1 MLATIAAVP
10 SSSADNLKHKKHKVQ
25 HHLKV
30 VHSDLDES
38 SAQLRQATA
47 ALGDA
52 QARLGK
58 AQDHLATTRGQL
70 AAAAALDRQMQA
82 RLDAAV
88 TRLQAARAELSN
100 GQDKVAGEEREL
112 GQIVVQNYQ
121 TGSPALMGLSM
132 VLTSQDPA
140 ELTGQLNSVQNVMDK
155 QGVVLD
161 RLEASKVLLTVQEQQ
176 VAAAKVEVAKQ
187 RQVAAENLAR
197 KKKLEAQAE
206 SAAEQVH
213 NLVTLRAV
221 ARNEAAKARAAD
233 LAELHNLQQER
244 NRIAT
249 ILRKRAEEARRR
261 AEAAAAAADGAEGPI
276 HSNGF
281 LDWPASGPVT
291 SPFGWRIHPIYGY
304 RSLHDGI
311 DIAIP
316 CGTPL
321 HAPASGTVLEEYFN
335 AAWGNRIIL
344 DLGFHDGVGLAVIL
358 NHLSSYVARQG
369 DHVKRGEIVG
379 YSGTTGWSTGCH
391 THFTVL
397 VNGSAVNPMKWL

>member
-1 MLATIAAVP
+1 
-10 SSSADNLKHKKHKVQ
+10 
-25 HHLKV
+25 
-30 VHSDLDES
+30 
-38 SAQLRQATA
+38 
-47 ALGDA
+47 
-52 QARLGK
+52 
-58 AQDHLATTRGQL
+58 
-70 AAAAALDRQMQA
+70 
-82 RLDAAV
+82 
-88 TRLQAARAELSN
+88 
-100 GQDKVAGEEREL
+100 
-112 GQIVVQNYQ
+112 
-121 TGSPALMGLSM
+121 MGLSM

-187 RQVAAENLAR
+187 RQAAAENLAR